1 MIIFQN
7 DSLQIHRFTW
17 NIVDSNSYVIIKN
30 KNALIID
37 VIESNEFFEVIND
50 CESVSIILTHSHF
63 DHIYGLNKLRD
74 LKPDIIVYSSEKC
87 SENIGNVHRNMSAV
101 ANTFIS
107 FYKNKRND
115 CDIYNEENIKVF
127 VCSPAEIQFEG
138 DYSFEWEGE
147 KVLLSQFFGHSNDS
161 IIAVVDDK
169 YMFSGDTILSI
180 PTVTRFAGGSTNKFW
195 NDDIPRLKN
204 YSSYIEMVFPG
215 HGGVGRLCDMIE
227 INEKLKK

>member
-74 LKPDIIVYSSEKC
+74 LKPDITVYSSEKC

-107 FYKNKRND
+107 FYKSK
-115 CDIYNEENIKVF
+115 KMSV
-127 VCSPAEIQFEG
+127 
-138 DYSFEWEGE
+138 
-147 KVLLSQFFGHSNDS
+147 
-161 IIAVVDDK
+161 K
-169 YMFSGDTILSI
+169 YVMMKS
-180 PTVTRFAGGSTNKFW
+180 
-195 NDDIPRLKN
+195 
-204 YSSYIEMVFPG
+204 
-215 HGGVGRLCDMIE
+215 
-227 INEKLKK
+227 